1 MTETI
6 PDRDMAIQSITG
18 LVLAFYAALESQNPQ
33 QIQATQQSLST
44 VAEMVWMQASGDPHL
59 SARDK
64 ALVRLL
70 AEGAIRELP
79 VKIQDPANYPQ
90 IKRELR
96 LLKSSL
102 LLLA

>member
-6 PDRDMAIQSITG
+6 PDRAMAIQSITG
-18 LVLAFYAALESQNPQ
+18 LVQAFYAALESQNPQ
-33 QIQATQQSLST
+33 QIQATQQSLSA
-44 VAEMVWMQASGDPHL
+44 VAEMVWTQASGDPHL
-59 SARDK
+59 SAQDK
-64 ALVRLL
+64 AIVRLL

-79 VKIQDPANYPQ
+79 VKIKDPANYPQ
-90 IKRELR
+90 IRRELR